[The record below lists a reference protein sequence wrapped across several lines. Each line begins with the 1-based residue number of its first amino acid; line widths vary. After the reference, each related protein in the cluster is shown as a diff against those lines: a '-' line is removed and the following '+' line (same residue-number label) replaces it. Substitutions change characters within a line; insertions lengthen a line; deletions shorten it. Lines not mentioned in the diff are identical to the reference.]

1 MAGIELLKRLVEC
14 ILNLEIAMPMAILDP
29 TPGLDAMTDRVADA
43 RDHGIA
49 WIFSRCGGTGPTPQV
64 LDLPQKTCS

>member
-1 MAGIELLKRLVEC
+1 
-14 ILNLEIAMPMAILDP
+14 MPMAILDP

-64 LDLPQKTCS
+64 LDLPEKTRS